1 MNIGLKHT
9 RIKPSW
15 SFTRED
21 LKEAIIDSFKG
32 KNGLEYYLYQF
43 DKDFTLPVI
52 GFFRPRHR
60 YMDCDVRRFASLT
73 DAKEY
78 WKSLKVSKLM

>member
-1 MNIGLKHT
+1 MK
-9 RIKPSW
+9 RPRWW

-21 LKEAIIDSFKG
+21 LKEVTIDSFKG

-52 GFFRPRHR
+52 GFFRSRRHR
-60 YMDCDVRRFASLT
+60 YMDDNIRRFASLE
-73 DAKEY
+73 AAQEY
-78 WKSLKVSKLM
+78 WKNLKAVKADKEV